1 MKKIISIALAMMLCI
16 VASYADN
23 TANCKVRDG
32 GYAEVT
38 FYPPQSASEGE
49 QGEFIIANSSSLP
62 LLSIQVKIEA
72 KLNNRNNYTV
82 IFDRNATLNPP
93 VSPYQSYV
101 YKFNLPQ
108 YTKIEDIKITVG
120 GPVCS
125 H

>member
-1 MKKIISIALAMMLCI
+1 MMLCI

-23 TANCKVRDG
+23 TANCTVRDG

-38 FYPPQSASEGE
+38 FYPPQSASKGD

-62 LLSIQVKIEA
+62 LLSIQVRIEA
-72 KLNNRNNYTV
+72 KLDTGNNYTV
-82 IFDRNATLNPP
+82 IFDRNVTLNPP

-101 YKFNLPQ
+101 YKFNLPK
-108 YTKIEDIKITVG
+108 YYNIKDIKISVG
-120 GPVCS
+120 GPVCK